1 LILLGAGSSVPFGIP
16 AMKSFIQQFKE
27 EIKDKPRLLK
37 LFGNIELC
45 LRESELLVG
54 HKLDF
59 DLESLMVV
67 LQDLVSNAGRPI
79 SLPTFSFMLFSITEI
94 AKRRENPGP
103 VSLNVVILRRAFGED
118 ASEMLKILHCF
129 IFDRCIEPIKK
140 GQNKNDFAFFDQF
153 YGPLFALIDNKIF
166 SHESSWIFTTN
177 WDLCLKQWL
186 EYLEIPIEDGTSQSS
201 HRKTV
206 LNPSVGWMD
215 DINHCDVK
223 VVPLH
228 GSFDLVNCTRFASG
242 KQYSEI
248 NKVPN
253 PEVYFDGK
261 PEEISKAFIIYPLEA
276 TGYEQT
282 IKSPYL
288 DMLILLK
295 KRLRQ
300 ENNIFVIGFSFR
312 DSIISS
318 IFDEAVREKLEQG
331 KGGDM
336 KVLLIDSS
344 PESVVENLKKQGYNN
359 LANAIVPVKSI
370 YPVVMDYHN
379 DNQKIQE
386 SMQTMIEAIVEKMV
400 LKGIVFDKASTN
412 KRLDYYR
419 LYIPDNK
426 FG

>member
-1 LILLGAGSSVPFGIP
+1 MILLGAGSSVPFGIP
-16 AMKSFIQQFKE
+16 AMKSFIEQFKE
-27 EIKDKPRLLK
+27 EIKDEHNLQG
-37 LFGNIELC
+37 LFTAIETG
-45 LRESELLVG
+45 LRESPSLIG
-54 HKLDF
+54 YNIDF

-67 LQDLVSNAGRPI
+67 LEDLASDTNRPI
-79 SLPTFSFMLFSITEI
+79 SLPTFSFLLNSISEVE
-94 AKRRENPGP
+94 KRGFNRNMFH
-103 VSLNVVILRRAFGED
+103 VRNLRNVFGAI
-118 ASEMLKILHCF
+118 ASEMLKLLRCF
-129 IFDRCIEPIKK
+129 IFNKCIQPIRI
-140 GQNKNDFAFFDQF
+140 GQKNNDSYKFLDQF
-153 YGPLFALIDNKIF
+153 YGPLFALIDDRIINCGT
-166 SHESSWIFTTN
+166 SWIFTTN

-186 EYLEIPIEDGTSQSS
+186 EFSEIPIEDGTSQSS

-206 LNPSVGWMD
+206 LNPSVGWID
-215 DINHCDVK
+215 DHINSNVK

-295 KRLRQ
+295 NRLRQ
-300 ENNIFVIGFSFR
+300 ENNVFVIGFSFR

-331 KGGDM
+331 KGGDI
-336 KVLLIDSS
+336 KILLIDSS
-344 PESVVENLKKQGYNN
+344 PESVVENLKKQGYVN
-359 LANAIVPVKSI
+359 LANAIVPVKST
-370 YPVVMDYHN
+370 YPVVLDYHN
-379 DNQKIQE
+379 DWQKIQGI
-386 SMQTMIEAIVEKMV
+386 MQTMIEAIVEKMV
-400 LKGIVFDKASTN
+400 LKGIVFDKNTIN
-412 KRLDYYR
+412 RRLDQYH
-419 LYIPDNK
+419 LYIPENK
-426 FG
+426 LG